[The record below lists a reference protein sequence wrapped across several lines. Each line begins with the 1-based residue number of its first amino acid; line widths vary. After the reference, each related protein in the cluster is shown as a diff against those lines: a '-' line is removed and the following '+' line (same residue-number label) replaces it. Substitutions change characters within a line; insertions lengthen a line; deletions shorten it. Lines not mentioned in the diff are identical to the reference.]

1 MQTCRLWFLA
11 AALLTFNSFAAPN
24 GSSTKTSHAQ
34 LPGQT
39 SDGSVLLP
47 NQWSLRPVGKQV
59 TLGDFPV
66 NIAVHPSS
74 RFAAML
80 HSGYSEHEI
89 VVVAIPSGKVVSRAG
104 IEESFYGLAF
114 NPDGSR
120 LYCSGA
126 GEELI
131 HAFKF
136 TEGYLSDHAEIHLRD
151 AQARGMPTGL
161 AISKDAKR

>member
-1 MQTCRLWFLA
+1 LVAAWLTC
-11 AALLTFNSFAAPN
+11 NSFAASN
-24 GSSTKTSHAQ
+24 GASTKPSRAQ
-34 LPGQT
+34 LPGQS

-59 TLGDFPV
+59 VLGDFPV

-74 RFAAML
+74 RFAAVL

-89 VVVAIPSGKVVSRAG
+89 VVVAIPGGKVICRAG

-126 GEELI
+126 GEEVI

-136 TEGYLSDHAEIHLRD
+136 SEGYLSDHVEIHLRD
-151 AQARGMPTGL
+151 AKERGVSMG
-161 AISKDAKR
+161 R